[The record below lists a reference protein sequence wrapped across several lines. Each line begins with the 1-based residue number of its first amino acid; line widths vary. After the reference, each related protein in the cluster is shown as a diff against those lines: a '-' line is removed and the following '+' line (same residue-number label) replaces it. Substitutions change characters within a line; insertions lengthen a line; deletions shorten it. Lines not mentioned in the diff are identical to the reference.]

1 MKILDITSKLP
12 YPLIDGA
19 RICMYQA
26 VQALSSLGHE
36 VHLVSFDEHMSDP
49 GPLGA
54 LAAVHLIPLAPLPK
68 HLGALATLF
77 NRRPYTQL
85 KRDLKKGYDYIDRL
99 QMREQFDIIYADEIH
114 IAAYGSWLKRRYGI
128 PLVLRLH
135 NIEEEIYRRH
145 TDTVTNPLMR
155 AYLETQTRRWG
166 RFELEQIA
174 QADACIA
181 ITRRDEATIE
191 QLVPGMTATTIP
203 AAVDLE
209 RFPFHGVEQRDRAS
223 VILLGDMAWLPNR
236 DAAIWFA
243 AEIMPLVR
251 REIPELVVHLVGD
264 NPPIRQLPAADE
276 HFRIEGRV
284 PAIAPFYERVT
295 LGLIPLRVGGGMR
308 VKMVEMMASGMP
320 IISTT
325 RGAEGNEA
333 TPGEHYLA
341 ADTAEEFAGNIVRLL
356 RDEAERRRLSES
368 ARAFVSDFYSLEQ
381 TGRKL
386 ERLLLDTLSHR
397 TTTPLAQ

>member
-26 VQALSSLGHE
+26 VQALSSLGHQI
-36 VHLVSFDEHMSDP
+36 HMVSFDEQMTDP
-49 GPLGA
+49 GPLA
-54 LAAVHLIPLAPLPK
+54 QLATVHLIPLAPLPK

-77 NRRPYTQL
+77 HARPYTQL
-85 KRDLKKGYDYIDRL
+85 KRDLKKGYDYIDEL
-99 QMREQFDIIYADEIH
+99 QKKESFDVIYADEIH
-114 IAAYGSWLKRRYGI
+114 IASYGSWLKKRYGI

-145 TDTVTNPLMR
+145 TDTITNPLMR
-155 AYLETQTRRWG
+155 AYLELQTRRWG
-166 RFELEQIA
+166 RFELEQIHD
-174 QADACIA
+174 ADACIA

-191 QLVPGMTATTIP
+191 RLSPGKRVATIP

-209 RFPFHGVEQRDRAS
+209 RFPWFGDDHRDPAS

-243 AEIMPLVR
+243 EEILPLVR
-251 REIPELVVHLVGD
+251 REFPELVVHLVGD
-264 NPPIRQLPAADE
+264 NPPLRQLPE
-276 HFRIEGRV
+276 PGELFRIEGRV
-284 PAIAPFYERVT
+284 PSIAPYYERAT

-308 VKMVEMMASGMP
+308 VKMVEMMASGLP
-320 IISTT
+320 IVSTS

-333 TPGEHYLA
+333 VPGEHYLA
-341 ADTAEEFAGNIVRLL
+341 ADNAEDFAAAVVRLL
-356 RDEAERRRLSES
+356 RDEQERRRLSER
-368 ARAFVSDFYSLEQ
+368 ARAFVADFYALEQ
-381 TGRKL
+381 TGLKL
-386 ERLLLDTLSHR
+386 ERLLLETVSHGKR
-397 TTTPLAQ
+397 AQVQG